1 MPKRSERVHF
11 PWQGKSTSLGLLS
24 SLGRIQGMLLK
35 CWCVSK
41 SCEAFVKNVDFW
53 TSPEVIIVLQF
64 CFGTKNVILKTC
76 KHFEDI
82 IILNFMFSTCL
93 KNRQESSKYG
103 GSQSLP
109 QPCGDPEAEKHSSA
123 STPLSFNA
131 LPSNLLHPCSVVY
144 GKPIP
149 CHKIVHNPYLLSKV
163 SRWLEFTVLVILGPA
178 GNHFE
183 IGLTSLEPS

>member
-1 MPKRSERVHF
+1 MQISGPHQK
-11 PWQGKSTSLGLLS
+11 LY
-24 SLGRIQGMLLK
+24 
-35 CWCVSK
+35 
-41 SCEAFVKNVDFW
+41 
-53 TSPEVIIVLQF
+53 IVLQF
-64 CFGTKNVILKTC
+64 CFGTKHVILKTC

-123 STPLSFNA
+123 SIPISFNA

-144 GKPIP
+144 GEPIP

-163 SRWLEFTVLVILGPA
+163 SRWLEFTVLIILGPA

-183 IGLTSLEPS
+183 IGLTSLEPSQQLQFTCTNSATKCQGQKESCPFSSYPLPPRLP